1 MTVDK
6 KLFTETLRQFSIN
19 DATVVGMFPGMVPE
33 VKFGYA
39 DAIAA
44 LGDVWPLATP
54 YAFPVP
60 GGQELEI
67 VSTATDTETA
77 FVDVIELDG
86 SEGRRVVAL
95 SGSIGVPAS
104 IPGGP
109 AKAVNRAFN
118 SNGTLFAGVVDVRG
132 TGAPNANVFAR
143 ILPNDQQTVQT
154 PYMVPAGKVA
164 LINNY
169 STAINKSGG
178 ADVSAI
184 LRLVVTRDGK
194 VPRTQIRY
202 GLQRSGVSN
211 ISSDLIIPI
220 PVPPLAKIQVTADPT
235 AVADISAEYSMR
247 LIDANLLSDE
257 VLAAIVE
264 G

>member
-6 KLFTETLRQFSIN
+6 KLFRETLRQISVN
-19 DATVVGMFPGMVPE
+19 DATVLGMFPGIQPE

-39 DAIAA
+39 GAIAG

-54 YAFPVP
+54 YVFPVAA
-60 GGQELEI
+60 GQELEI
-67 VSTATDTETA
+67 VSTATDAQTT

-86 SEGRRVVAL
+86 SDGRRVVTL
-95 SGSIGVPAS
+95 SGVANTPAP

-109 AKAVNRAFN
+109 ARAVNRAFN
-118 SNGTLFAGVVDVRG
+118 SNGALFVGVVDVRG

-143 ILPNDQQTVQT
+143 ILVEDQQTVQT

-178 ADVSAI
+178 ADVAAV
-184 LRLVVTRDGK
+184 LRLVVTREGK

-211 ISSDLIIPI
+211 ISSDLIVPI

-247 LIDANLLSDE
+247 LVNANLIDPE
-257 VLAAIVE
+257 VLAAIGE